1 MKLFAITCLLSV
13 ATLSSWQAYARPSGH
28 SKSERDETRGT
39 SRVTASEHGI
49 KETVPDEFRERYDK
63 WKAELLSTDFG
74 RDQWAKYEND
84 PNFLLKIV
92 VTSDKKCGA
101 GTGDYKW
108 DDNGK
113 LVGATITLG
122 KNLDRG
128 FPDPV
133 YYPVMNSL
141 SMLIEPGAVKGNIL
155 ASAKFAHEF
164 GHVDQ
169 TAVADGHV
177 YQQQEKLMTAYYTI
191 FLKNGYNTKDPRLVE
206 LAQDLGRQPIEIWED
221 REYWGEANAMRFLV
235 ARMGKEDSSFC
246 SVLGNIRRNV
256 NSYAPTY
263 ETRFDQIAEANLP
276 VDACRR

>member
-13 ATLSSWQAYARPSGH
+13 AVLSSGQVNARPVR
-28 SKSERDETRGT
+28 RDVSDKDRTPGT
-39 SRVTASEHGI
+39 SRASVPDHGI
-49 KETVPDEFRERYDK
+49 KETIPVEFRERYDR
-63 WKAELLSTDFG
+63 WKSELLSTDFG
-74 RDQWAKYEND
+74 RDQWAKYENNA
-84 PNFLLKIV
+84 NFLLKIV
-92 VTSDKKCGA
+92 VTSDKKFGA

-108 DDNGK
+108 DDNGR
-113 LVGATITLG
+113 LIGATITFG

-141 SMLIEPGAVKGNIL
+141 SILIEPSAVKGNIL

-169 TAVADGHV
+169 TAKADGHLF
-177 YQQQEKLMTAYYTI
+177 QQQEKLMSAYYTI

-221 REYWGEANAMRFLV
+221 REYWGEANAMRFLF
-235 ARMGKEDSSFC
+235 ARMNKEYSSFC
-246 SVLGNIRRNV
+246 SVLGNIMRNV

-263 ETRFDQIAEANLP
+263 ESRFDQITEANLP
-276 VDACRR
+276 ADACRR